1 MAGAKLYQIIT
12 DENLLK
18 PMTLFIENVYA
29 KSYRAKMKGRSQ
41 NKSLKQTVTRITL
54 FAVKAKAAPRYG
66 GLVPPFYLPY
76 YSQIYL

>member
-1 MAGAKLYQIIT
+1 MAGAKLHQIIT

-41 NKSLKQTVTRITL
+41 NKSLKLTATRVTP
-54 FAVKAKAAPRYG
+54 FAALAKLAPRYG
-66 GLVPPFYLPY
+66 GLIPSLYGH
-76 YSQIYL
+76 I